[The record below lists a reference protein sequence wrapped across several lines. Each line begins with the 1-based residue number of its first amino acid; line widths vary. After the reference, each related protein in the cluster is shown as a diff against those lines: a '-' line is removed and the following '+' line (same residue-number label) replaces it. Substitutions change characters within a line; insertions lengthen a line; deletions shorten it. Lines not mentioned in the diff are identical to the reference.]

1 MGSDEVF
8 LALSQLAEEPSKNSK
23 IEYLKELMKDEFF
36 LDVIRKAYDPFI
48 TFGVKNIELTF
59 ERGEGQFNFGT
70 NSLLRALQK
79 RELTGNAARD
89 AVSKELERLSYMSR
103 LLLLNILNKDLRA
116 GFDVKS
122 INKARKG
129 TIPEFPYMR
138 CSLPSE
144 VNLERWD
151 WKGGIIVQEKAD
163 GLFCN
168 MMKFTATTVMQT
180 RNGQQFPDK
189 PFKTIQDEYFKE
201 FPNNTVSMGEVLV
214 MRDGVVLSRKEG
226 NGVINH
232 VMKGGEFDN
241 NEKPI
246 LKLWDI
252 VDTTEYIAKQSVTP
266 YYSRLARLRDPVS
279 YCKDISL
286 IETRLVT
293 SYREAIEFYKE
304 ARKLGKE
311 GAVAKT
317 LEGIW
322 KSHTSKDQVKLK
334 NESVC
339 ELRVLD
345 FLPGT
350 GKNYDTFGS
359 LLCVSEC
366 GELSAAVSGFTDA
379 KRLEIHLNREK
390 WRDSIISVK
399 FNEVINDRKLG
410 WSLFSPRFEEE
421 RFDKNTADT
430 LERIQQIVKEI

>member
-1 MGSDEVF
+1 MGSDEMF

-48 TFGVKNIELTF
+48 TFGVKNIALPM
-59 ERGEGQFNFGT
+59 GWSDGQFNFGT
-70 NSLLRALQK
+70 KSLLRALQK

-89 AVSKELERLSYMSR
+89 AISKELERLSCNSR
-103 LLLLNILNKDLRA
+103 QLLIRILNKDLRA

-144 VNLERWD
+144 VNLENWD
-151 WKGGIIVQEKAD
+151 WKNGIIVQEKAD

-168 MMKFTATTVMQT
+168 IMKFSETIAMQT
-180 RNGQQFPDK
+180 RNGQLFPDE
-189 PFKTIQDEYFKE
+189 PFENIQFEYFRE
-201 FPNNTVSMGEVLV
+201 FPKNTVAMGEILV
-214 MRDGVVLSRKEG
+214 TRNGVILSRKEG

-232 VMKGGEFDN
+232 VMKGGEFDD
-241 NEKPI
+241 NEKAI
-246 LKLWDI
+246 LKLWDM
-252 VDTTEYIAKQSVTP
+252 VDTTEYIAKHSVTP
-266 YYSRLARLRDPVS
+266 YRSRLARLRDHVS
-279 YCKDISL
+279 YCKDVSL
-286 IETRLVT
+286 IETQLVT
-293 SYREAIEFYKE
+293 SYREAIEFYRE

-317 LEGIW
+317 LEGVW

-339 ELRVLD
+339 ELRILD

-350 GKNYDTFGS
+350 GKNSDTFGS

-379 KRLEIHLNREK
+379 KRLEIYTNKEK
-390 WRDSIISVK
+390 WLNSIISVK
-399 FNEVINDRKLG
+399 FNEVINDKKLG

-421 RFDKNTADT
+421 RFDKNEADT

>member
-8 LALSQLAEEPSKNSK
+8 LVLSQLAEEPSKNSK

-48 TFGVKNIELTF
+48 TFGVKNVLLPVV
-59 ERGEGQFNFGT
+59 GNAGKFNSET
-70 NSLLRALQK
+70 KSLLRALQK
-79 RELTGNAARD
+79 RELTGTAARD
-89 AVSKELERLSYMSR
+89 AISKELERLSCNSR
-103 LLLLNILNKDLRA
+103 QLLLRILNKDLKA

-144 VNLERWD
+144 VNLENWD
-151 WKGGIIVQEKAD
+151 WKRGIFVQEKAD

-168 MMKFTATTVMQT
+168 IMKFNETIAMQT
-180 RNGQQFPDK
+180 RNGQLFPDG
-189 PFKTIQDEYFKE
+189 PFENIQFEYFRE
-201 FPNNTVSMGEVLV
+201 FPKNTASMGEILV
-214 MRDGVVLSRKEG
+214 TRDGVILSRKEG

-232 VMKGGEFDN
+232 VMKGGEFAA

-252 VDTTEYIAKQSVTP
+252 VDTTEYIAKYSVTP
-266 YYSRLARLRDPVS
+266 YRSRLARLRDHVS
-279 YCKDISL
+279 YCKDVSL
-286 IETRLVT
+286 IETQLVT

-317 LEGIW
+317 LEGVW
-322 KSHTSKDQVKLK
+322 KSHTSKEQVKLK

-339 ELRVLD
+339 ELRILD

-350 GKNYDTFGS
+350 GKNSDTFGS

-379 KRLEIHLNREK
+379 KRLEIYTNKEK
-390 WRDSIISVK
+390 WLNSIISVK
-399 FNEVINDRKLG
+399 FNEVINDKKLG

-421 RFDKNTADT
+421 RFDKNEADT